1 MLSLLFAPVDSE
13 GMTVGQRVVAEIDA
27 LVAARATWWLV
38 YALAIALTVW
48 AAIRG
53 LSFGATWVR
62 RHLPDQEVRIARITA
77 ATQVLAALAGAV
89 VALVPLFRVAPLVV
103 SASLL
108 LLSWA
113 ASRVAARQLRNLLA
127 GLALSR
133 RRVFREGDSL
143 VLGERR
149 GTVRTIGL
157 WRTKLVLDDGST
169 TWVPNYDLA
178 QGDITVG
185 GVAGAARVRFELP
198 LTTAASPDTLAE
210 IRSVLSKTPY
220 RLPGGTITVRAGETL
235 AIELE
240 TWANRDAG
248 AIGRRLSGRIAVL
261 LDPPPASSP
270 PPAEAPPTEA
280 AS

>member
-1 MLSLLFAPVDSE
+1 MLALLLAPAEGE
-13 GMTVGQRVVAEIDA
+13 GMNVGQRVVAEIDA
-27 LVAARATWWLV
+27 LVAARATVWV
-38 YALAIALTVW
+38 IYAFAIGLAVW

-53 LSFGATWVR
+53 LAIAARWVR

-77 ATQVLAALAGAV
+77 ASQVLTVLAGAV
-89 VALVPLFRVAPLVV
+89 VALIPLFRLAPLVV
-103 SASLL
+103 SVSLL

-143 VLGERR
+143 VLGDRR

-169 TWVPNYDLA
+169 TWMPNHDLA

-185 GVAGAARVRFELP
+185 GVAGAARVRFDLP
-198 LTTAASPDTLAE
+198 LPTPASPDTLAA
-210 IRSVLSKTPY
+210 IRTLLAETPY
-220 RLPGGTITVRAGETL
+220 RLPGGAITVRAGKAL
-235 AIELE
+235 SVELE
-240 TWANRDAG
+240 TWANRDVG
-248 AIGRRLSGRIAVL
+248 AIGRRLSSRIATL
-261 LDPPPASSP
+261 LEAPATPPPRE
-270 PPAEAPPTEA
+270 PATEA
-280 AS
+280 TP